1 MEEGTDAFNGI
12 FDYSIE
18 DRKKKILEL
27 KERLAKFQEYRK
39 QDQEHLRILSENSAS
54 IDLKEFKEAKA
65 LFDLE
70 TSIIEVT
77 EMKILVEELCIEAME
92 SVFSKGR
99 L

>member
-18 DRKKKILEL
+18 DRKKKILGL
-27 KERLAKFQEYRK
+27 KERLAEFQEYRK
-39 QDQEHLRILSENSAS
+39 QDQEHLRMLSENSAS

-65 LFDLE
+65 FFDLE

-77 EMKILVEELCIEAME
+77 EKEILIEELCIEAME

>member
-39 QDQEHLRILSENSAS
+39 QDQEYLRILSENSAS

>member
-12 FDYSIE
+12 FDYFIE